1 MKLQLLLLGVIISS
15 CSLSEKE
22 RNETAI
28 ITCNILSE
36 TRNFQSSERIK
47 EINSAREKLGE
58 ELFLEGNEKI
68 IEAFKYD
75 LCKELVLNDPD
86 YDNLLIVKKNIEKRI
101 IDSLNQ
107 VERERELQKAEKII
121 AQKKADE
128 PIIRKRMAEYLNNIP
143 VYLSEVVFAKS
154 SKTIGLELFGEDIS
168 DFTGYVELTFKVNQS
183 SIVLKFKGNKPYF
196 DKKPY
201 FQTEKSNIPSD
212 ALNSIEEITKKKDAI
227 SKVVLVVTGF
237 EGTTFTLPIK
247 KECKIYF
254 N

>member
-1 MKLQLLLLGVIISS
+1 M
-15 CSLSEKE
+15 
-22 RNETAI
+22 
-28 ITCNILSE
+28 
-36 TRNFQSSERIK
+36 
-47 EINSAREKLGE
+47 
-58 ELFLEGNEKI
+58 
-68 IEAFKYD
+68 
-75 LCKELVLNDPD
+75 
-86 YDNLLIVKKNIEKRI
+86 
-101 IDSLNQ
+101 
-107 VERERELQKAEKII
+107 
-121 AQKKADE
+121 
-128 PIIRKRMAEYLNNIP
+128 YLWASPRSYGLHSDIP
-143 VYLSEVVFAKS
+143 CVSVVPWPME
-154 SKTIGLELFGEDIS
+154 TIGLELFGEDIS